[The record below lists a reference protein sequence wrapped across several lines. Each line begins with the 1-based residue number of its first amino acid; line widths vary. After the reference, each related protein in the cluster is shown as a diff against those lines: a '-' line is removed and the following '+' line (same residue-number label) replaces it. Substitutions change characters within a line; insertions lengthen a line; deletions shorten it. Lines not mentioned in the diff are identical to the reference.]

1 MKKCTIIIT
10 LFSVFLLSISCST
23 MQYTINKNNKFT
35 QKQLCDL
42 VQKNG
47 NAFYLSSGNA
57 TFSTVWT
64 YNASEIEMYRLAKG
78 KVYKKETFQE
88 KEFIQYDFQSIQDIG
103 NELYKKCALVIDG
116 DGFGFRITVDGKMY
130 REDYPI
136 DIDCLKKEIYQSAFL
151 NKIVNDIK
159 THKMWELAYQ

>member
-1 MKKCTIIIT
+1 
-10 LFSVFLLSISCST
+10 
-23 MQYTINKNNKFT
+23 MQYNINKNNKFT
-35 QKQLCDL
+35 QKQLSYL
-42 VQKNG
+42 LQKNG
-47 NAFYLSSGNA
+47 NAFYLSSSNA

-78 KVYKKETFQE
+78 KVFKKETFPE
-88 KEFIQYDFQSIQDIG
+88 KEFIQYDLQSFQDAG
-103 NELYKKCALVIDG
+103 NELYKKCAVVLDG
-116 DGFGFRITVDGKMY
+116 DCFGFRINVDGKMY

-159 THKMWELAYQ
+159 THKMWEIAYQ